1 MGGGAGNTTGV
12 ATRPEVVAVA
22 SPADPEGE
30 LPHPAAATAVTTAM
44 ATSTWRAPSRRIRLA
59 GTMACDGSSRPGN
72 DYGGDHVA
80 HIVQALT
87 LPSRVRAPRSAE
99 HSSAALAAAKVLA
112 VAGAAAYNWWVVV
125 PFVPGLLPSMNG
137 FFSDLEVTGRP
148 HAAQMSDADLV
159 AGVLMLAAL
168 LLRGSVSNNT
178 PRREWKWVA
187 VFAVAGAVGGRY
199 AYACSEGL
207 SAACRSME
215 WHLQLPVHHY
225 IHIASGVVEFAAL
238 TTAAVI
244 AMRRTRGDGT
254 PQARFYAAVVKVLAV
269 CYPLLGLVY
278 LTDRLGILVE
288 PIFFITFSAVVLAE
302 VFEPTGHQANRSA
315 WAERGVDRGAQE
327 LKASARSTR

>member
-1 MGGGAGNTTGV
+1 MGGGAGSTTGA

-30 LPHPAAATAVTTAM
+30 PPHPAATAVTTAIT
-44 ATSTWRAPSRRIRLA
+44 TSPCRAPSRRIRLP
-59 GTMACDGSSRPGN
+59 GTMAWDGSSRPGN
-72 DYGGDHVA
+72 DRGADHVSQ
-80 HIVQALT
+80 IVQALT

-99 HSSAALAAAKVLA
+99 HSSAALTAAKVLA

-125 PFVPGLLPSMNG
+125 PFVPGLLPSING

-148 HAAQMSDADLV
+148 HATQMSDADLV
-159 AGVLMLAAL
+159 AGLFMLAAL
-168 LLRGSVSNNT
+168 VLRGSVADNA

-187 VFAVAGAVGGRY
+187 LFAVAGAVGGRY

-244 AMRRTRGDGT
+244 AMRRTRGEGT

-302 VFEPTGHQANRSA
+302 VFEPTGRQTNRST
-315 WAERGVDRGAQE
+315 WAERGVHRGARE
-327 LKASARSTR
+327 LKESAPSTR